1 MKNIVKVKDRGILMK
16 KHYFKSLDTLILIF
30 VAEVFCVTAG
40 YLEVINSK
48 KHLLKTNQQWFI
60 GFRSILPA
68 STKVL

>member
-16 KHYFKSLDTLILIF
+16 KHYFKSLDTLIF
-30 VAEVFCVTAG
+30 VAEVFCVTAR